1 MISSICD
8 FSQINGGAKIKQ
20 SPVAFKLSPASKSFF
35 EALKWYELSSAQNN
49 HKAQNNIG
57 ILYYLGDGDSSFKG
71 FKADVKKSLD
81 WFSIAINNGSES
93 AKKNA
98 ELAQSN
104 LYGRDDK
111 RLSEIILD

>member
-1 MISSICD
+1 
-8 FSQINGGAKIKQ
+8 
-20 SPVAFKLSPASKSFF
+20 
-35 EALKWYELSSAQNN
+35 
-49 HKAQNNIG
+49 
-57 ILYYLGDGDSSFKG
+57 
-71 FKADVKKSLD
+71 LD
-81 WFSIAINNGSES
+81 WFSLAINNGSES